1 MTRAP
6 VSGDMMVKLALAAA
20 AVGLV
25 YFGYR
30 KLSGV
35 AGAAGDALAA
45 AGETAINVV
54 STTLNPASTENAIYK
69 GTNAIGGSLVT
80 DPAGPGK
87 NADGS
92 WSLGGWFYDVT
103 HPEVVDAIK
112 MTAPQAHTA
121 YWKS

>member
-6 VSGDMMVKLALAAA
+6 ISGDMMVKLALAAA
-20 AVGLV
+20 AIGLV

-30 KLSGV
+30 KLSRV
-35 AGAAGDALAA
+35 AGAAGDALASI
-45 AGETAINVV
+45 GESAVNVA

-69 GTNAIGGSLVT
+69 GTNAIGSALVT

-92 WSLGGWFYDVT
+92 WSLGGWIYDVT
-103 HPEVVDAIK
+103 HPDPMALPPSSP
-112 MTAPQAHTA
+112 AGHTA